1 MKNESDALHGAPHV
15 DPVALA
21 AQALARAMAD
31 TQHAVS
37 AAHSQASLD
46 RIALAACRKES
57 EVLQAKNATLVASS
71 RTQLQEINFLRMRCD
86 ALAADCELAREE
98 ISTRDCKIVKL
109 QTLITARDHAAV
121 EQERF
126 RLRVLVAREEAVF
139 AERDSLGRERATLSK
154 DRDLVNTDRRSTVG
168 ALKRSVEFL
177 QTQIAQQERAEQPP
191 GIRNAGGPRR
201 YRNPVLGCS
210 LCIKASKDERD
221 FRKKRR
227 WGLIWKHTEWGLET
241 ESG

>member
-1 MKNESDALHGAPHV
+1 THQPFLVTSPSPLFCDSVSPKRPNTRFKQPLGEMKNESDALRGAPHV

-31 TQHAVS
+31 AQHAVS

-98 ISTRDCKIVKL
+98 ISTRDRKIVKL
-109 QTLITARDHAAV
+109 QSLITVSAARDHAAV

-126 RLRVLVAREEAVF
+126 RLRVVVAKEEAVI
-139 AERDSLGRERATLSK
+139 AERDCLGRERATLSK
-154 DRDLVNTDRRSTVG
+154 DRDLVNTDRRSTLR
-168 ALKRSVEFL
+168 ALKHSIEFL
-177 QTQIAQQERAEQPP
+177 
-191 GIRNAGGPRR
+191 
-201 YRNPVLGCS
+201 
-210 LCIKASKDERD
+210 
-221 FRKKRR
+221 
-227 WGLIWKHTEWGLET
+227 
-241 ESG
+241 

>member
-1 MKNESDALHGAPHV
+1 MFSIRAFGTANCCKQPLREMKNESDTLRGAPHV

-31 TQHAVS
+31 AQHAVS

-57 EVLQAKNATLVASS
+57 EVLQAKNATRVASS

-98 ISTRDCKIVKL
+98 ISTRDRKIE
-109 QTLITARDHAAV
+109 H
-121 EQERF
+121 F
-126 RLRVLVAREEAVF
+126 RLQVLVAREEAVI
-139 AERDSLGRERATLSK
+139 AEQDSLGRERATLSK
-154 DRDLVNTDRRSTVG
+154 DRDLVNTDRKSTVR

-177 QTQIAQQERAEQPP
+177 QTQIAQQERADSSASNLRESETPEDRGDI
-191 GIRNAGGPRR
+191 GIL
-201 YRNPVLGCS
+201 Y
-210 LCIKASKDERD
+210 
-221 FRKKRR
+221 
-227 WGLIWKHTEWGLET
+227 
-241 ESG
+241 